1 LIATLET
8 SMPDPAPNA
17 ELLRS
22 LGRLVRGLSALFW
35 GLPLTLIVCVETAES
50 SNLRSFN
57 VLPPVL
63 TTGLLVYGLWQLSY
77 FQRQERIW
85 IKALDWAIMLG
96 LVDMGLS
103 PFLFWWNQRP
113 DQEFYVVMV
122 GLLAVSGIIF
132 LSSLNLVLYRLSA
145 MLPDENLRL
154 ETRHFTTLNR
164 FVLLG
169 ILLLGSMFILWP
181 RFPALPMLPL
191 SLDRLAVVGGPWL
204 IVFLALVPLALTMAL
219 VWKIKQVILDSVFGA
234 GR

>member
-1 LIATLET
+1 
-8 SMPDPAPNA
+8 MPDPGPNA

-50 SNLRSFN
+50 TNLRSFN
-57 VLPPVL
+57 IMPPAV
-63 TTGLLVYGLWQLSY
+63 TTGMLVYGLWQMTH
-77 FQRQERIW
+77 FQKQERIW
-85 IKALDWAIMLG
+85 RRALDWAIMLA

-113 DQEFYVVMV
+113 DQEFYVIMV

-169 ILLLGSMFILWP
+169 ILLLGSMFLLWP
-181 RFPALPMLPL
+181 RFGPLPL
-191 SLDRLAVVGGPWL
+191 MPLNLDRLAVVGGPWL

-234 GR
+234 GH

>member
-1 LIATLET
+1 
-8 SMPDPAPNA
+8 MPDPAPNA

-50 SNLRSFN
+50 SNLHSFN

-63 TTGLLVYGLWQLSY
+63 TTGLLVYGLRQLSY
-77 FQRQERIW
+77 FQKQERIW

-96 LVDMGLS
+96 LVDTGLS

-122 GLLAVSGIIF
+122 SLLAASGIIF

-145 MLPDENLRL
+145 MLPDESLRL
-154 ETRHFTTLNR
+154 ETRYFTTLNR
-164 FVLLG
+164 FVLLA
-169 ILLLGSMFILWP
+169 ILLLGSLFLLWP
-181 RFPALPMLPL
+181 RFSGLPVLPL
-191 SLDRLAVVGGPWL
+191 NLDRLVTSGGPWL
-204 IVFLALVPLALTMAL
+204 IVFLALVPLALTMAM